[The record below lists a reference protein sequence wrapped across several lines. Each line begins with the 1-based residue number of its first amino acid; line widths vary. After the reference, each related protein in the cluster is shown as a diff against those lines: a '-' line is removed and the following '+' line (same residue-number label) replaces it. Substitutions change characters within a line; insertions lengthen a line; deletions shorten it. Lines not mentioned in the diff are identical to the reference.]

1 MSLYELKVPSIQHA
15 LYEGTYPSHPLR
27 LVHKDTLSL
36 IPLDHER
43 VLPDDKRHKES
54 FPALMLLNMTSSLT
68 HQNVEDQLR
77 WRHIFGSYMA
87 HLFVFELCPHN
98 VNVNTQLY

>member
-77 WRHIFGSYMA
+77 WRHIFGSSMA
-87 HLFVFELCPHN
+87 HLFDLALSPHN
-98 VNVNTQLY
+98 ETLHSQYY